1 MASTTLRLTVVKRPA
16 GVPVLPAFAVA
27 ANAMRHS
34 TASALGNLLQAGGVA
49 TQPAGPQPLAVL
61 TAQKPWVKD
70 KADLTVYNAVF
81 NIAGGPVPTI
91 VLTPSSASHL
101 GSVQVYVRNTSA
113 GKMFVIEF
121 LGHSQTGND
130 FEVQLGPTLEI
141 AAGDFKLPIAITSS
155 GATGYCRISA
165 KNYGQPT
172 ASMAM
177 AVRIDS
183 IKVWAVN

>member
-1 MASTTLRLTVVKRPA
+1 MAPRTLLLTVVKRPT
-16 GVPVLPAFAVA
+16 GVPALPVFAA
-27 ANAMRHS
+27 TANTMRHS
-34 TASALGNLLQAGGVA
+34 TASALGSLLQAGGVA

-81 NIAGGPVPTI
+81 NIAGGPAPTI
-91 VLTPSSASHL
+91 ILTPSSASHL
-101 GSVQVYVRNTSA
+101 GSVQVYVRNTSS

-130 FEVQLGPTLEI
+130 FEVQLGPTLKI
-141 AAGDFKLPIAITSS
+141 AAGGFKLPIAITSS
-155 GATGYCRISA
+155 GTTGYCRISA

-172 ASMAM
+172 ASMA
-177 AVRIDS
+177 VRIDS
-183 IKVWAVN
+183 IKVRAVN